1 MKLFALLF
9 PILLGS
15 GCNRDDE
22 KVFKS
27 SGNSEKKPLQT
38 LLNGTEGLK
47 GFDATAKVKTAAT
60 VTYLMKVT
68 SESGVAL
75 CNGEATVKI
84 MTNFSMSFPKAEIA
98 CLSLT
103 VNLAKALDTGGAAL
117 GGGEGADPASSIT
130 HDGKVLSLK
139 TLAGTSFDPP
149 RPMLLGPI
157 VQDPT
162 IYKNFKQ
169 TTQHTLSGKDPETG
183 AAVGGSGA
191 FKINVIDHKTTYK
204 NNFVEEEFDSILH
217 WEITTTGFKG
227 VPAKSGL
234 VFDRMEWLWNTRPI
248 MIPKISITGR
258 LSDFISGEAGANAD
272 MLLGTLKIDLQ
283 VKEYKIEKN

>member
-1 MKLFALLF
+1 MKLISTLLF
-9 PILLGS
+9 ILLSS
-15 GCNRDDE
+15 GCNTDDE
-22 KVFKS
+22 KVFKNK
-27 SGNSEKKPLQT
+27 GNSEKKPLQT
-38 LLNGTEGLK
+38 LLSGAEGLK
-47 GFDATAKVKTAAT
+47 GFDATAEVKTAAT

-84 MTNFSMSFPKAEIA
+84 MTNFSMNFPNAEVA
-98 CLSLT
+98 CLSLK
-103 VNLAKALDTGGAAL
+103 VNLGKVLDTGGAAI
-117 GGGEGADPASSIT
+117 GGDDKDAASNIT

-139 TLAGTSFDPP
+139 TLAGTNFDPP

-157 VQDPT
+157 VQDAN
-162 IYKNFKQ
+162 IYKDFKQ
-169 TTQHTLSGKDPETG
+169 TTQHSLSGKDLETG
-183 AAVGGSGA
+183 ANISGSGS
-191 FKINVIDHKTTYK
+191 FKITVLDHKTTYK
-204 NNFVEEEFDSILH
+204 NNFLDEEFKSILH

-227 VPAKSGL
+227 VPAKAGL

-258 LSDFISGEAGANAD
+258 LSDFISGEAGVNAD

>member
-1 MKLFALLF
+1 MKLFFLLL
-9 PILLGS
+9 PVLLVS
-15 GCNRDDE
+15 GCNPDDE

-27 SGNSEKKPLQT
+27 NGNSEKKPLQT
-38 LLNGTEGLK
+38 LLDGTEGLK
-47 GFDATAKVKTAAT
+47 GFEATAKVKTAAT

-75 CNGEATVKI
+75 CSGDATVKI
-84 MTNFSMSFPKAEIA
+84 MTNFSISFPKAEIA
-98 CLSLT
+98 CLSLK
-103 VNLAKALDTGGAAL
+103 VNLGKALDTGGAAL
-117 GGGEGADPASSIT
+117 GGGEGQDAASSIT

-139 TLAGTSFDPP
+139 TLAGTDFDPP

-157 VQDPT
+157 IQDST
-162 IYKNFKQ
+162 IYKNFKR
-169 TTQHTLSGKDPETG
+169 TTQHSLSGKDLETG
-183 AAVGGSGA
+183 ANISGSGS
-191 FKINVIDHKTTYK
+191 FKINVLDHKTTYK
-204 NNFVEEEFDSILH
+204 NNFIDEEFDNILH
-217 WEITTTGFKG
+217 WEISTSGFKG
-227 VPAKSGL
+227 VPAKAGL

-258 LSDFISGEAGANAD
+258 LSDFISGEPGANAD